1 MGDTDYTYMVC
12 PYCGRRVEPDAREV
26 IFARKQVNL
35 PGFGEHH
42 DVVDGEGGYF
52 HPECSP
58 EDAGYARRPRPDA

>member
-58 EDAGYARRPRPDA
+58 EDAGYVPRPRPDL